1 MRELKFEYGFQGVNG
16 IVKKVYYLS
25 EIPNIKEKCD
35 VWNELPIIYVRE
47 FTGLKDKNL
56 VDIYEGDLVNLLI
69 PNEFQNTVFKIVY
82 LLGGFSLESKDNSPT
97 SIGFYF
103 YGAVDNGF
111 IKNWKECDGSLFKVI
126 GNIHENKELI

>member
-1 MRELKFEYGFQGVNG
+1 MRELKFRVWDGEKMISPDYINRDG
-16 IVKKVYYLS
+16 IAYWTENS
-25 EIPNIKEKCD
+25 IPSSSINIMQ
-35 VWNELPIIYVRE
+35 

-126 GNIHENKELI
+126 GNIHENKELL